1 MPHPLAC
8 LLLPAAPAYTRV
20 LYLTIVR
27 CFPCMLQASGC
38 THMVVCTAC
47 GSLKEEMKPGDLVL
61 LTSFIDRTTKRPST
75 FYDGGPTSLPG
86 VCHISM
92 GEPFCATSSKI
103 VEETMKEMGIS
114 YHSSGTMVSI
124 EGPRFSSRAE
134 SHMFRQWNA
143 DVINMTTC
151 PEVALANEAGM
162 PYVSIAMVTDYDCW
176 KEGEEAA
183 NVEAIMA
190 VMGKNKQNTTDCLL
204 KCIPKFKDADWKPVV
219 EAAQTKA
226 NSSVMLF

>member
-1 MPHPLAC
+1 MAGL
-8 LLLPAAPAYTRV
+8 
-20 LYLTIVR
+20 
-27 CFPCMLQASGC
+27 
-38 THMVVCTAC
+38 
-47 GSLKEEMKPGDLVL
+47 LVL
-61 LTSFIDRTTKRPST
+61 LLAAFAASPIYGSPSNAT
-75 FYDGGPTSLPG
+75 LAYTYLLPL
-86 VCHISM
+86 
-92 GEPFCATSSKI
+92 EI